1 MVTTMSRRM
10 MRQEQV
16 NVYSS
21 DVFQAAV
28 VVRPVTCEALDRDV
42 EVSLDLGRSLV
53 CPVGSLLLNLKIPCL
68 AFEIQMLSSVPCL
81 IRLETGFLL

>member
-1 MVTTMSRRM
+1 MSRRM
-10 MRQEQV
+10 MRQKQV

-42 EVSLDLGRSLV
+42 EVSLDLGRSLIY
-53 CPVGSLLLNLKIPCL
+53 PIGSPLLNLKIPCL
-68 AFEIQMLSSVPCL
+68 ASEIQMLSSVPCL